1 MAFTRFHDDPCR
13 IVKQLQ
19 ESTDPGVYRLNVP
32 GNGANMSYFS
42 DPSLRLQ
49 FWGANRHNELVAL
62 EGELRGIG
70 NRLTCNTPANAPVPR
85 PNTYSSDESEVTAQP
100 RATMPAWE
108 LRGVDHVRWDPV
120 LGAPQAHALSPIQG
134 AEWTRKHKIER

>member
-1 MAFTRFHDDPCR
+1 MEH
-13 IVKQLQ
+13 LQ
-19 ESTDPGVYRLNVP
+19 ESTDQGFYCLNVP
-32 GNGANMSYFS
+32 GNGTNLSYFS

-49 FWGANRHNELVAL
+49 RWGANRHNELVAL

-70 NRLTCNTPANAPVPR
+70 NRLSRNTPANAPVAR
-85 PNTYSSDESEVTAQP
+85 PNTYSSDESEITAQP

-108 LRGVDHVRWDPV
+108 LRGVDEIRWEPV

-134 AEWTRKHKIER
+134 AERTRKNKIER